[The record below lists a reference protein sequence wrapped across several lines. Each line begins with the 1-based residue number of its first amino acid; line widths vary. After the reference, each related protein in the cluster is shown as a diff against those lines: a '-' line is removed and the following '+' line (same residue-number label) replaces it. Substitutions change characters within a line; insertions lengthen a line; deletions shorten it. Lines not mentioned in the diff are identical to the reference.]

1 MRSGL
6 VVLEVVTGVVLLASC
21 SNSTSPNGGGSNTGG
36 HSTTITVSNN
46 TFQPTPD
53 TVAIGST
60 VTFSWA
66 PNSVSHNVTWDAG
79 PTTPPNSATMSSG
92 AYTTPALDA
101 GTYTYHCTIHVALGM
116 QGTIV
121 VR

>member
-21 SNSTSPNGGGSNTGG
+21 SNSTSPNGGGSNTGR
-36 HSTTITVSNN
+36 HSTTITVSDN

-60 VTFSWA
+60 ATFSCA

-79 PTTPPNSATMSSG
+79 PTTPPHSATVSSG
-92 AYTTPALDA
+92 AYTTPAPDA
-101 GTYTYHCTIHVALGM
+101 RTSTYHCHIPAAL
-116 QGTIV
+116 
-121 VR
+121 